1 MLAIRKQFPVF
12 GLGDYVMVESDN
24 DAILS
29 FTRTVHDDDDPDDEI
44 ETRSVLCVNNL
55 SSRPQSVTVS
65 LPSHFAGVRVRDLFG
80 GAHFPPVGDDG
91 TVTLTLGSRDFFW
104 LALQL
109 PTGN

>member
-1 MLAIRKQFPVF
+1 MT
-12 GLGDYVMVESDN
+12 VESDN

-29 FTRTVHDDDDPDDEI
+29 FTRTVADEDDPDDEI

-65 LPSHFAGVRVRDLFG
+65 LPDHFAGARLRDLFG
-80 GAHFPPVGDDG
+80 GTHFTPVADDG

-104 LALQL
+104 LSLQH
-109 PTGN
+109 PTGD